1 MQHIVE
7 TNDAVGMKKRVDEF
21 QVVGQASARVMAV
34 DMNEPHGSLAK
45 LVLQVARRDF
55 ATVHLPAKEAVTRD
69 SVGPPPLRT
78 ALDWG
83 MVSSETASVRV
94 PIPRDYWDEHSMLN
108 SWIAIIGAVVV
119 AIQRIDD
126 YFKQQDINGFGK

>member
-1 MQHIVE
+1 VLFCGFPVH
-7 TNDAVGMKKRVDEF
+7 VD
-21 QVVGQASARVMAV
+21 
-34 DMNEPHGSLAK
+34 LADIGK
-45 LVLQVARRDF
+45 D
-55 ATVHLPAKEAVTRD
+55 T
-69 SVGPPPLRT
+69 PPLRT

-94 PIPRDYWDEHSMLN
+94 PIPRDYLGDEDSMLN